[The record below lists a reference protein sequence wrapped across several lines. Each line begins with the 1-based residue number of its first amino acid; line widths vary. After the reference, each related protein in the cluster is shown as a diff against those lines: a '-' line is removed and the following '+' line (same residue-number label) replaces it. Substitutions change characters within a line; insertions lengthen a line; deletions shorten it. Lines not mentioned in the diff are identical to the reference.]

1 MLKFMSHQPRSYV
14 NSILFILQSI
24 DTRHSQ
30 IYSSILED
38 THIYIPHTSYKLDIR
53 FSDLSPIWHHL
64 DNIDNQVAEPDE
76 ILSENILHDTT
87 MFACDNTIHHAMNAA
102 AVAADHS

>member
-24 DTRHSQ
+24 DTRRMSDLRQ
-30 IYSSILED
+30 YSWRYSYLY
-38 THIYIPHTSYKLDIR
+38 TTYKLDIR

>member
-1 MLKFMSHQPRSYV
+1 M
-14 NSILFILQSI
+14 
-24 DTRHSQ
+24 
-30 IYSSILED
+30 
-38 THIYIPHTSYKLDIR
+38 
-53 FSDLSPIWHHL
+53 SPIWHHL